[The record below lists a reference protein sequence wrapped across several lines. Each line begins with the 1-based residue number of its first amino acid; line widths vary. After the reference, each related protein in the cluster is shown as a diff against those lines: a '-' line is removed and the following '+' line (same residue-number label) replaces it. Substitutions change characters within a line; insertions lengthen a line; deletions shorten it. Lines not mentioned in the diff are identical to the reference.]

1 MNQNDPYHLP
11 HNELLTVRSQS
22 YALAQGTRLQLILR
36 LSPQDFYQR
45 SMISF
50 RDRQT
55 PTKPNLAY
63 RTRTV
68 ARDLFWRVLFLDFSR

>member
-11 HNELLTVRSQS
+11 HNKLLTARSQS
-22 YALAQGTRLQLILR
+22 YALAQGTRLQLILQ

-55 PTKPNLAY
+55 PTKPNLA
-63 RTRTV
+63 TEQG
-68 ARDLFWRVLFLDFSR
+68 LWRVISFGASYF